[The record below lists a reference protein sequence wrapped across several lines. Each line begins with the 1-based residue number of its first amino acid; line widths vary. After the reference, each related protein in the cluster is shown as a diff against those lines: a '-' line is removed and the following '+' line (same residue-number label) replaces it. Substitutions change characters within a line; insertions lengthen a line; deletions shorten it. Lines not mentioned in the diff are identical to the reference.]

1 MLGKYLFNT
10 GRRFEECKVFGRI
23 LFCLTYPLNYLVF
36 EVVDTIITV
45 EGHTIYTTNL
55 NSAYNSVNYKLILTP
70 PDVFDIS
77 DVVGTLAEAV
87 GLWVYS
93 YKEN

>member
-1 MLGKYLFNT
+1 M
-10 GRRFEECKVFGRI
+10 
-23 LFCLTYPLNYLVF
+23 TYFLNNLVF
-36 EVVDTIITV
+36 EVVDTSLTV
-45 EGHTIYTTNL
+45 EGHTIYITNL
-55 NSAYNSVNYKLILTP
+55 NSAFNSVNYKRNLTP
-70 PDVFDIS
+70 PDVFGIS

>member
-1 MLGKYLFNT
+1 M
-10 GRRFEECKVFGRI
+10 
-23 LFCLTYPLNYLVF
+23 TYFLNYLVF
-36 EVVDTIITV
+36 EVVDSSIAV
-45 EGHTIYTTNL
+45 EGHTINITNL
-55 NSAYNSVNYKLILTP
+55 NSNFKSVNHNLILTP
-70 PDVFDIS
+70 PDVFGIS